1 MADDLDVSNETAKF
15 AKKGRRAKLMS
26 KDKDGLSSS
35 EINLRKAS
43 GEKTTDL
50 PECKIGG
57 WNEGEISHIASFGRR
72 AQEDINN
79 VCKTL
84 LNEDSDEELEIP
96 IVPDL
101 SSAEDQSIT
110 FEGAVAPSVVI
121 NKIPSYSEL
130 TQDLLHHGMLQ
141 LLDDHINI
149 RVLTRHLFSESELQE
164 SDETWGWDFL
174 FTELKTLR

>member
-1 MADDLDVSNETAKF
+1 MRVKFPILHHSEGIYLTLKSSNFVHKCIF
-15 AKKGRRAKLMS
+15 
-26 KDKDGLSSS
+26 
-35 EINLRKAS
+35 I
-43 GEKTTDL
+43 
-50 PECKIGG
+50 C
-57 WNEGEISHIASFGRR
+57 RR